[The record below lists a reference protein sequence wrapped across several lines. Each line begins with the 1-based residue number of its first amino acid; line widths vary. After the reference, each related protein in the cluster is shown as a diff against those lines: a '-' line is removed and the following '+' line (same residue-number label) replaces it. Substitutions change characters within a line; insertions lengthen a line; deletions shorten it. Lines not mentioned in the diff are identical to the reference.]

1 MYKEPPEKRKH
12 TRDGSSIKS
21 FRRNTRTKFESSGM
35 GLQMILARD
44 MKDKENKQQKEEQK
58 KHEPSVKQGKD
69 PSRKEL

>member
-35 GLQMILARD
+35 GL
-44 MKDKENKQQKEEQK
+44 
-58 KHEPSVKQGKD
+58 
-69 PSRKEL
+69 